1 MNLEILEWN
10 IKIVFGFSF
19 RIIWKIMQIKEGVV
33 VSLSKQIKKKKQKL
47 LLASKMRTCSR
58 IFGAC
63 GQRHFVY
70 CIARFLQNL
79 STFLGYPCSA
89 NQYAWYVA
97 VKALVLRLR
106 SIWCPHW
113 NQMNVN
119 FRITRNNI
127 CSIRN
132 ANTRISG
139 IHVTF
144 CSIMYQRQFALPT
157 GNLFTKR
164 NKSSAWSQLSAV

>member
-1 MNLEILEWN
+1 MNLEILEWK

-33 VSLSKQIKKKKQKL
+33 VSLSKQIKKQKL
-47 LLASKMRTCSR
+47 LLASKMPTCSR

-63 GQRHFVY
+63 GQRHFVC

-89 NQYAWYVA
+89 NQYEWYVA

-113 NQMNVN
+113 NHMNVN

-144 CSIMYQRQFALPT
+144 CSIMYQRQFALPA

>member
-33 VSLSKQIKKKKQKL
+33 VSLSKQIKKKQKL

-63 GQRHFVY
+63 GQRHFVH

-113 NQMNVN
+113 NHMNVN

>member
-1 MNLEILEWN
+1 MKNYVDQGGCCCFPVKTN
-10 IKIVFGFSF
+10 
-19 RIIWKIMQIKEGVV
+19 
-33 VSLSKQIKKKKQKL
+33 KKKTKVITGKQNANL
-47 LLASKMRTCSR
+47 QSYFWCVWSAPLCIL
-58 IFGAC
+58 
-63 GQRHFVY
+63 Y
-70 CIARFLQNL
+70 IARFLQKL

-113 NQMNVN
+113 NHMNVN
-119 FRITRNNI
+119 FRIKRNNI

>member
-1 MNLEILEWN
+1 MKNYVDQGGCCCFPVKTN
-10 IKIVFGFSF
+10 
-19 RIIWKIMQIKEGVV
+19 
-33 VSLSKQIKKKKQKL
+33 KKKKQKL

-79 STFLGYPCSA
+79 STFLGYPSSA

-113 NQMNVN
+113 NHMNVN

-144 CSIMYQRQFALPT
+144 CSIMYQRQFALPA

>member
-1 MNLEILEWN
+1 MLFFPCQN
-10 IKIVFGFSF
+10 KY
-19 RIIWKIMQIKEGVV
+19 
-33 VSLSKQIKKKKQKL
+33 KKKQKL

-79 STFLGYPCSA
+79 STFLGYPSSA
-89 NQYAWYVA
+89 NQYAWYLA

-113 NQMNVN
+113 NHMNVN

-132 ANTRISG
+132 ANTSISG

-144 CSIMYQRQFALPT
+144 CSIMYQRQFALPA

-164 NKSSAWSQLSAV
+164 IRVAPDLSSVRFSARRAFGKTEVIAERIHPYMKQS